1 MPLRERNHMAQMC
14 RFTDWKT
21 RKDIY
26 VNAAVVRTIKAT
38 AKGGTE
44 ITFIDEAMLVVREPV
59 DEVARVL
66 YAAN

>member
-1 MPLRERNHMAQMC
+1 MAQIC

-21 RKDIY
+21 RKEIY
-26 VNAAVVRTIKAT
+26 VNAAVVRTIKAA

-44 ITFIDEAMLVVREPV
+44 LTFIDEAIVVVREPL